1 MTALPDV
8 ALTEENAAGTAGA
21 SAMTSSVVRRIT
33 VRVWWVVCLLPALV
47 LLAVAAGR

>member
-8 ALTEENAAGTAGA
+8 SLADQVAPDAAK
-21 SAMTSSVVRRIT
+21 SSVVRQILVRI
-33 VRVWWVVCLLPALV
+33 WWVVCLLPALV

>member
-1 MTALPDV
+1 MTTLPAV
-8 ALTEENAAGTAGA
+8 ALENEDTAAPVG
-21 SAMTSSVVRRIT
+21 SSVVRQIL